1 MVRNVRYS
9 LTVSQERL
17 GDGAPVPLQGGI
29 LPAMERAAALGYDS
43 VELHIRDPRSL
54 DAERIAQTAERLGI
68 TVSAIATGLEYSLNG
83 LTMTSPDPAVRH
95 SMRARYREHID
106 LAARLRAVVF
116 LGMCR
121 GNASAF
127 TDIPALIDL
136 FADEIAPI
144 AQYAREQSVTLAL
157 EPIAFYLT
165 RLLNTTK
172 ETLGFLQRPGMQD
185 IGLLLDTHH
194 MFIEDPDIAEAFV
207 SCRGRI
213 AHVHISDSN
222 RRYPGAG
229 SVDFAAVG
237 RALIDIG
244 YDRAVSL
251 EALPWP
257 DGETAARRGL
267 AWMRGIWGDQPA
279 R

>member
-1 MVRNVRYS
+1 MVRNVRFS
-9 LTVSQERL
+9 LAVSQERL

-43 VELHIRDPRSL
+43 VELHIRDPHSL

-83 LTMTSPDPAVRH
+83 LTMTSPDPAVRQR
-95 SMRARYREHID
+95 MRTRYREHID
-106 LAARLRAVVF
+106 LAARLGAVVF

-121 GNASAF
+121 GNAAF
-127 TDIPALIDL
+127 ADIPALCDL
-136 FADEIAPI
+136 LADEIAPV
-144 AQYAREQSVTLAL
+144 AQYAREQRVTLAL

-165 RLLNTTK
+165 RILNTTG
-172 ETLGFLQRPGMQD
+172 ETLGFLERPGMQD

-194 MFIEDPDIAEAFV
+194 MFIEDPDVAEAFA

-229 SVDFAAVG
+229 NVDFAAVG
-237 RALIDIG
+237 RALIGIG

-251 EALPWP
+251 EVLPWP

-267 AWMRGIWGDQPA
+267 AWMRSVWGDQSA

>member
-1 MVRNVRYS
+1 MVRNVRFS
-9 LTVSQERL
+9 LAVSQERL

-43 VELHIRDPRSL
+43 VELHIRDPHSL

-83 LTMTSPDPAVRH
+83 LTMTSPDPAVRQR
-95 SMRARYREHID
+95 MRTRYREHID
-106 LAARLRAVVF
+106 LAARLGAVVF

-121 GNASAF
+121 GNAAFADISA
-127 TDIPALIDL
+127 LCDL
-136 FADEIAPI
+136 LADEIAPV
-144 AQYAREQSVTLAL
+144 AQYAREQRVTLAL

-165 RLLNTTK
+165 RILNTTG
-172 ETLGFLQRPGMQD
+172 ETLGFLERPGMQD

-194 MFIEDPDIAEAFV
+194 MFIEDPDVAEAFA

-229 SVDFAAVG
+229 NVDFAAVG
-237 RALIDIG
+237 RALIGIG

-251 EALPWP
+251 EVLPWP

-267 AWMRGIWGDQPA
+267 AWMRSVWGDQPA